1 MKRKLLI
8 LFLTCVVGWLH
19 PINAQTITIGSGT
32 STYNRVP
39 LYSSKS
45 SSSSQLI
52 YTKTDINKADG
63 ASISAIAFNQSAT
76 NTYGGN
82 IKLKVYMQNTDKESF
97 SSTSDFVSFGDSD
110 LYFDGEIAILD
121 AQSGWINIELDKSFS
136 YDGNK
141 NLLIGIQ
148 HYEGAT
154 YSAANFYYTS
164 VSEDRAWHY
173 YSGGSYST
181 KKYSPNIQITFA
193 EPEFAVTVSADDTEI
208 NIDETV
214 TLTAEVKGGSG
225 SYTLSWSCTPAG
237 GELIS
242 TDIGTAT
249 FTPTS
254 AGTYNITCTVIDTNN
269 EEEVTSN
276 VVTVTV
282 TGTDT
287 PDPGESAIDLN
298 KQYRIKVYSG
308 NNGVGHYLT
317 AHDNYSISTSNLS
330 NVSTKTSVESN
341 TQIFTIEQ
349 YAENTYYLK
358 TLDGYYI
365 KCNAGTNSWNVDCYS
380 TSAKTPLLF
389 EYVDD
394 NDYFYIRDT
403 EKNSTNNYFKV
414 DSDGKVYCDKP
425 KNDSGTV
432 TWVLEEYVKP
442 PLEITSANASASEV
456 YNTGTE
462 VTLTVSATG
471 GSGNY
476 TYSWTC
482 TQGTPAMTDF
492 YNTNQAEATFK
503 PTSAT
508 SAGTYKFTCTV
519 NDGTSSVTSEEIEVV
534 VLDSSTK
541 CTIVFE
547 MTDGYGDTWDGSYLK
562 VEYNG
567 NVVNVVYTD
576 PDTGSIGETTIEET
590 LDVPTGSQI
599 TVSFVSGGGY
609 YDSEC
614 SYVIKYEDGTIIYS
628 PQSAVG
634 SEVTFEACGDIPLML
649 TLSADNDAKG
659 CEGSD
664 IQLTAT
670 ATGGT
675 ENYTYTWEIVSG
687 GGSLDDATAANPT
700 FTLEAVG
707 SGTASNEVTLS
718 CTADDGETEVSD
730 EITLTVCKKPAFEL
744 STQSVVVNYGETA
757 TIEVVYEPEPSYM
770 NITCPSPE
778 GVNYTYKT
786 KNSADP
792 DTIVLSYVPT
802 VDADLV
808 FEAENYYSY
817 SSTIGGNLCKET
829 KTVEVRV
836 INENKEV
843 EIGTNENLFSRNYL
857 PVKTDVKYSLTQQI
871 YTASELGI
879 NEASE
884 ITSISFYT
892 TGKYAQNAR
901 NIEIYVAH
909 TDLNTFVD
917 GNPNSTEYASA
928 LANDFVNMT
937 GEPNF
942 SGEVTFESGWTE
954 ITFTTP
960 FQYEVGKNV
969 ILTVNDITGTTDYT
983 NDYAHYST
991 GNELRSIVMYNS
1003 SAAYDATNITADG
1016 YTPNDLKQNN
1026 NIKFKYQAIA
1036 QDELVATINV
1046 DDAEICDGEN
1056 SNRFEMYATRVENAT
1071 YDWYLVVDEVDNL
1084 LEENVREYTYSNANP
1099 GTYTIKLVVTQNDV
1113 TKEVTKEL
1121 TINPMP
1127 NAAVVMG
1134 TNGYGFVGEPIGFA
1148 TTEDHVEGT
1157 TYAMVLTVDLVPY
1170 NYSSVEYDTHNFED
1184 DGTFYYTVEASIG
1197 ECETSS
1203 TKSIIIYPVA
1213 KFTAED
1219 ACKDQE
1225 VVFTNT
1231 TDTPNSGG
1239 AWNFGEGEGFVWNFG
1254 DGTVLASNEETVTH
1268 TYTEVGDY
1276 NVTLT
1281 VTKSGISKVASKT
1294 VTVSEIPVAEFNYD
1308 GTEALTDITFTAT
1321 NAGDGAN
1328 YTWNFGDDTEEVV
1341 VNSAE
1346 VTHQYALPGEYTVT
1360 LTVTRNGCSSTAEQA
1375 ITVVVKESGAAIEPE
1390 YVDLGYRPSNG
1401 WMRPYIVNITPDGNT
1416 SLTINS
1422 LTVEEYDNYFEDY
1435 DFIGL
1440 SHEQLPVTLEPGE
1453 KFPVK
1458 VSINILEEGDFI
1470 DVNFN
1475 ILVNGEVPTNQTEE
1489 YTGYCSLYPAG
1500 EGDIFELPLVI
1511 DPFLGEESIPIEY
1524 AGELISN
1531 YLLPGADEETTYY
1544 DAVYKFTIL
1553 EDPANLTVTVK
1564 DSEGNNTN
1572 ALAYV
1577 YPEDFGGEDGPGLTN
1592 YVGYQ
1597 APYVPPFEGFSFT
1610 LENDLS
1616 FGVGYTE
1623 GTGWRTGSEG
1633 GLENMYADLDW
1644 NTSAKY
1650 FRSHQSN
1657 GENEL
1662 NYFITTDKYYI
1673 SETARLSMSTWVD
1686 DSNMKYY
1693 VFVSEDGYEF
1703 TTVEGS
1709 EGVVS
1714 SETAVTVDVDL
1725 SDYVGEYYVGI
1736 MHVGAESSGGEGNF
1750 YLDDI
1755 TLYEPE
1761 TRAARASAE
1770 SSLEIMLEAGTYY
1783 LVVAAATDP
1792 NFSVTTN
1799 AETLSAPVAAYKPG
1813 PSYGSTDI
1821 STEYKK
1827 LTWEF
1832 GANTAEYQVL
1842 FGTSSTPTEV
1852 VVDWNSYVENNYYD
1866 LSELGYALEDNTVY
1880 YWRVNA
1886 RNFAGTTEGP
1896 IWYFA
1901 TPFDAPQNLV
1911 LTPNEINLGGTA
1923 TLTWD
1928 AIDHAS
1934 GYKIWKGNEP
1944 LTEEPITETTYDI
1957 EVLEFSAEPYEIQ
1970 VEAVYNVDEVT
1981 ITSKSRTIELTIN
1994 AEALVEGY
2002 VLDATT
2008 LEPLEGATV
2017 TYATTELTTRADG
2030 YYSGSV
2036 PAGNYTAVARM
2047 AGYNKDEVEVELV
2060 PSENAYTQNFKLES
2074 TLTMVSNVVATEN
2087 AGKTAVDVE
2096 WQFNLVGDPMIET
2109 FENGFTYEWE
2119 TSEDYPWTVVANGF
2133 VENTAGYE
2141 AYGGYCVKSTNSDYD
2156 YDQEHEGYREDGN
2169 YPLQN
2174 TTSYLQLTVHIPFD
2188 GKIKFDYKL
2197 EADSYG
2203 GDRGLFYIDDEIH
2216 TILGAGDFT
2225 DWETTTFFECEVT
2238 AGTHIFKW
2246 EYAKDDG
2253 WYYGSDAFYID
2264 NISFYESTNVYN
2276 VYLKDILKD
2285 NTTSLVADYA
2295 TKEFKYEDL
2304 SWETRDDGIYQWGV
2318 SVEYNEPAGDL
2329 LNEDFEGVEEP
2340 ETFLTGWTKYTEEV
2354 DYELF
2359 NQWHVAEEGEYDIP
2373 ACEGTGYSAFVSPLP
2388 GESVFYFVTPMVNAS
2403 RQATLEFDY
2412 IIPCYKNVDVEFPND
2427 FSKFKVAY
2435 STSQTGPW
2443 TDLTAFN
2450 KTSIENWTHATV
2462 ELPLE
2467 EELYIAFIDQN
2478 VENWGLGI
2486 GLDNVR
2492 IHRVAVNGTSE
2503 IAWSNIIGK
2512 GNELVNDGDWND
2524 ENNWSRE
2531 IVPTVDEVA
2540 IIKAAGTVNGAD
2552 AVADAVLVDNG
2563 TLTIGESGVLTA
2575 STVIDSVAADI
2586 TINAGGQLV
2595 HSNAGVMAKFV
2606 KGIKAYEDVDANTG
2620 WYTISSPLAANIDA
2634 SDVDYLLDGEFD
2646 LYRYDEPTHYWENY
2660 EDNVDDDGPDNDDWD
2675 NNSAVIEK
2683 GRGYLYA
2690 NSADKQ
2696 LSFVGE
2702 LNVADVTTT
2711 LSAEA
2716 SSLTGFNLLGNPFA
2730 HNIYKGAAFNGSIA
2744 DAHYTLNYHGEWQVV
2759 TSDNPIKS
2767 GAGFLVQATEG
2778 ANLTISKTNAQTR
2791 AAANSMLAVTVVNN
2805 VFEDV
2810 AYVSFNDGIG
2820 LEKIGHMNEYAPM
2833 VYIPGDFNNY
2843 AYATVEE
2850 DVTEVPVNF
2859 EAMTMGEYTI
2869 AVKAKNC
2876 EYETMILVDNLTGK
2890 ETNLL
2895 KDSYTFMATTT
2906 DDPDRFVIKLA
2917 KDAEVE
2923 DSFIYINNGELI
2935 FDNLSSDAIIN
2946 VFDVLGRN
2954 VATFNNCGD
2963 TTFRVSTDLF
2973 ADGVYMVRVI
2983 EGNNVK
2989 VQKMVIE

>member
-8 LFLTCVVGWLH
+8 LFLTCVVGWLS
-19 PINAQTITIGSGT
+19 PLNAQTTTVTVGNEDSQDSNYSFPVEIYSGKTISQQVYLASQINNTSGG
-32 STYNRVP
+32 VID
-39 LYSSKS
+39 K
-45 SSSSQLI
+45 
-52 YTKTDINKADG
+52 
-63 ASISAIAFNQSAT
+63 IAFKQASNATLTRQWDVYLTNYGTNILNTTGSASVQ
-76 NTYGGN
+76 
-82 IKLKVYMQNTDKESF
+82 IASEDKVYS
-97 SSTSDFVSFGDSD
+97 GDVTTN
-110 LYFDGEIAILD
+110 
-121 AQSGWINIELDKSFS
+121 SGWVVIDVNDFTYTGENLLVTVHDKSNGLSSDVYFYVDNSYDSEIYGFS
-136 YDGNK
+136 YFAYNAVDPTTGTNYCNSYGFK
-141 NLLIGIQ
+141 NL
-148 HYEGAT
+148 
-154 YSAANFYYTS
+154 
-164 VSEDRAWHY
+164 
-173 YSGGSYST
+173 
-181 KKYSPNIQITFA
+181 IQITFA
-193 EPEFAVTVSADDTEI
+193 GASEPQPLSAVSISAEKISIYTDETVSLTAATTGGTTPFTYNWSATSGSIDGNGQTVTFIPSSVGTSDISCSVTDAKGVTVVSNTVTITVDDAANKPQNCNIEIIIGDSYGDGNNNGGVKVTYNGITETKTITSQSNVNETINGYSFNDIERYTFEIPHGSEVTVEFFGVSYFSEMLGQIQYDNGEVIKGWYNTYEISNNPTFEFTTDCKELPLSAAIVSADKTEVYTGA
-208 NIDETV
+208 TV
-214 TLTAEVKGGSG
+214 TLTAEPEDGSDDL
-225 SYTLSWSCTPAG
+225 SY
-237 GELIS
+237 
-242 TDIGTAT
+242 
-249 FTPTS
+249 
-254 AGTYNITCTVIDTNN
+254 
-269 EEEVTSN
+269 
-276 VVTVTV
+276 
-282 TGTDT
+282 
-287 PDPGESAIDLN
+287 
-298 KQYRIKVYSG
+298 Q
-308 NNGVGHYLT
+308 
-317 AHDNYSISTSNLS
+317 
-330 NVSTKTSVESN
+330 
-341 TQIFTIEQ
+341 
-349 YAENTYYLK
+349 
-358 TLDGYYI
+358 
-365 KCNAGTNSWNVDCYS
+365 
-380 TSAKTPLLF
+380 
-389 EYVDD
+389 
-394 NDYFYIRDT
+394 
-403 EKNSTNNYFKV
+403 
-414 DSDGKVYCDKP
+414 
-425 KNDSGTV
+425 
-432 TWVLEEYVKP
+432 
-442 PLEITSANASASEV
+442 
-456 YNTGTE
+456 
-462 VTLTVSATG
+462 
-471 GSGNY
+471 
-476 TYSWTC
+476 WTC
-482 TQGTPAMTDF
+482 TQGNPADDDF
-492 YNTNQAEATFK
+492 YNTTQAVATFK
-503 PTSAT
+503 PTSA
-508 SAGTYKFTCTV
+508 GNYKFTCTITDN
-519 NDGTSSVTSEEIEVV
+519 NDGTSVTSEEIEVV

-634 SEVTFEACGDIPLML
+634 SEFTFEACGDIPLML

-700 FTLEAVG
+700 FTLETVG
-707 SGTASNEVTLS
+707 SGTVSNEVTLS

-730 EITLTVCKKPAFEL
+730 EITLTVHKKPAFEL

-757 TIEVVYEPEPSYM
+757 TIEVVYEPGY
-770 NITCPSPE
+770 ITINGPYPE
-778 GVNYTYKT
+778 NTDYTNYTNKT
-786 KNSADP
+786 SNSADP
-792 DTIVLSYVPT
+792 DTIVFSYEPT

-808 FEAENYYSY
+808 FEAYNYNSY
-817 SSTIGGNLCKET
+817 SNTILDYLCKET

-843 EIGTNENLFSRNYL
+843 EIGTNENLWSRGYL

-917 GNPNSTEYASA
+917 GDPNSTGNASA

-942 SGEVTFESGWTE
+942 SGVVTFESGWTE

-969 ILTVNDITGTTDYT
+969 ILTVNDITGTAD
-983 NDYAHYST
+983 NQNEYAHYST

-1016 YTPNDLKQNN
+1016 YAPNDLKQNN
-1026 NIKFKYQAIA
+1026 NIKLKYQAIA
-1036 QDELVATINV
+1036 QAELVAEINV
-1046 DDAEICDGEN
+1046 DDAEICDGDN
-1056 SNRFEMYATRVENAT
+1056 GNRFEMYATRVENAT
-1071 YDWYLVVDEVDNL
+1071 YNWYLVVDGVDNL
-1084 LEENVREYTYSNANP
+1084 LEEDIREYTYSNTDP

-1134 TNGYGFVGEPIGFA
+1134 TNGYGFVGEEIGFA
-1148 TTEDHVEGT
+1148 TTEDHIEGT
-1157 TYAMVLTVDLVPY
+1157 TYAMIVTVDQVPY
-1170 NYSSVEYDTHNFED
+1170 NYSSVEYDTHNFEA

-1197 ECETSS
+1197 ECETTS

-1213 KFTAED
+1213 TFTAED

-1231 TDTPNSGG
+1231 TYTPNSGD
-1239 AWNFGEGEGFVWNFG
+1239 WNFGEGEGFVWNFG
-1254 DGTVLASNEETVTH
+1254 DGTEVASNEETVTH
-1268 TYTEVGDY
+1268 TYTGVGDY

-1375 ITVVVKESGAAIEPE
+1375 ITVVEKESGAAIEPE
-1390 YVDLGYRPSNG
+1390 YVDLGYRPANG
-1401 WMRPYIVNITPDGNT
+1401 WMRPYTVNITPDGNT
-1416 SLTINS
+1416 SLTITS
-1422 LTVEEYDNYFEDY
+1422 LTVEDDNDDY
-1435 DFIGL
+1435 DLIGL
-1440 SHEQLPVTLEPGE
+1440 SHEGLPVTLEPGE
-1453 KFPVK
+1453 KFPVE
-1458 VSINILEEGDFI
+1458 VSINILEEADFI

-1475 ILVNGEVPTNQTEE
+1475 ILVNEEVPTNQTGE

-1500 EGDIFELPLVI
+1500 SEEYPYGYGDIFEFPLEI
-1511 DPFLGEESIPIEY
+1511 DPFSFSEGDEGSLPIDV
-1524 AGELISN
+1524 AGDLISN
-1531 YLLPGADEETTYY
+1531 YLLPGADEGTDYY
-1544 DAVYKFTIL
+1544 DAVYKFTL
-1553 EDPANLTVTVK
+1553 EEAAKLTVTVK

-1572 ALAYV
+1572 ALTYV

-1597 APYVPPFEGFSFT
+1597 APYVPTFEGFSFT
-1610 LENDLS
+1610 LENDPLFNMAS
-1616 FGVGYTE
+1616 TQ
-1623 GTGWRTGSEG
+1623 GTGWKTGSEG
-1633 GLENMYADLDW
+1633 GLNNMYADLDW
-1644 NTSAKY
+1644 NTSARF
-1650 FRSHQSN
+1650 FRSYQSN

-1686 DSNMKYY
+1686 ASNMKYY

-1703 TTVEGS
+1703 TTVQ

-1714 SETAVTVDVDL
+1714 SKTAVTVDVDL
-1725 SDYVGEYYVGI
+1725 SEYVGEYYVGI
-1736 MHVGAESSGGEGNF
+1736 MHVGAESSGGSGNF

-1761 TRAARASAE
+1761 TRAARAE
-1770 SSLEIMLEAGTYY
+1770 SSLEIMLEADTYY
-1783 LVVAAATDP
+1783 LVVAATDP
-1792 NFSVTTN
+1792 YFSVTTN
-1799 AETLSAPVAAYKPG
+1799 AETLSAPVAANKPR
-1813 PSYGSTDI
+1813 PSNGSLNI
-1821 STEYKK
+1821 STEYEE

-1852 VVDWNSYVENNYYD
+1852 VVDWNIYVENNNYD

-1880 YWRVNA
+1880 YWQVNA
-1886 RNFAGTTEGP
+1886 KNFAGTTEGQ

-1911 LTPNEINLGGTA
+1911 LTPTEIDLGGTA

-1934 GYKIWKGNEP
+1934 GYKIWNGNEP

-1957 EVLEFSAEPYEIQ
+1957 EVLEFSAEPYKIK

-2002 VLDATT
+2002 VFDATT
-2008 LEPLEGATV
+2008 SEPLAGATV
-2017 TYATTELTTRADG
+2017 TYGTDTFTTDADG
-2030 YYSGSV
+2030 FYSGTTT
-2036 PAGNYTAVARM
+2036 AGNYMAAARM
-2047 AGYNKDEVEVELV
+2047 SGYNKSEVYVELV
-2060 PSENAYTQNFKLES
+2060 PSENAYVQLFYLES

-2087 AGKTAVDVE
+2087 GDKTAVDVE
-2096 WQFNLVGDPMIET
+2096 WTFNLEGDPMFEN
-2109 FENGFTYEWE
+2109 FENGFTYEWT
-2119 TSEDYPWTVVANGF
+2119 TSEDYPWTVVPNGF
-2133 VENTAGYE
+2133 EEGTAGYE

-2156 YDQEHEGYREDGN
+2156 YDQETGGNREDGD
-2169 YPLQN
+2169 YPLAS

-2197 EADSYG
+2197 EADNYG
-2203 GDRGLFYIDDEIH
+2203 GDHGEFYIDDDMH
-2216 TILGAGDFT
+2216 TISGAGDFT
-2225 DWETTTFFECEVT
+2225 NWETTTYFECDVT
-2238 AGTHIFKW
+2238 AGTHTFTWK
-2246 EYAKDDG
+2246 YKKDDG

-2264 NISFYESTNVYN
+2264 NISFYENTNVYN
-2276 VYLKDILKD
+2276 VYLKDILAD

-2295 TKEFKYEDL
+2295 TKEFKYEDT
-2304 SWETRDDGIYQWGV
+2304 SWGTREDGIYQWGV

-2340 ETFLTGWTKYTEEV
+2340 ETFLADWTKYTEEV

-2359 NQWHVAEEGEYDIP
+2359 NQWHVAEEGEYGIP
-2373 ACEGTGYSAFVSPLP
+2373 ACDGTGYSAFVSPLP
-2388 GESVFYFVTPMVNAS
+2388 GESVFYFVTPMLNAS

-2412 IIPCYKNVDVEFPND
+2412 IIPCYSEDLPND

-2462 ELPLE
+2462 ELPLK
-2467 EELYIAFIDQN
+2467 EELYIAFVNQN

-2486 GLDNVR
+2486 GLDNVH
-2492 IHRVAVNGTSE
+2492 IHRVAVNGESE
-2503 IAWSNIIGK
+2503 IAWSDRIIK
-2512 GNELVNDGDWND
+2512 GNELIVDGNWDV
-2524 ENNWSRE
+2524 EENWSRTH
-2531 IVPTVDEVA
+2531 IPTADEVA
-2540 IIKAAGTVNGAD
+2540 VISAAGIVNSEV
-2552 AVADAVLVDNG
+2552 VAKTVLVNDG
-2563 TLTIGESGVLTA
+2563 TLTIDETGVLTA
-2575 STVIDSVAADI
+2575 QTVMNDDATKL

-2595 HSNAGVMAKFV
+2595 HSNEGVMATFV
-2606 KGIKAYEDVDANTG
+2606 KGIEPYADADINDG

-2634 SDVDYLLDGEFD
+2634 SEVGGLLGGEFD

-2660 EDNVDDDGPDNDDWD
+2660 EDDTNEDWGDNG
-2675 NNSAVIEK
+2675 AVIEK

-2690 NSADKQ
+2690 NSANTE
-2696 LSFVGE
+2696 LSFAGE
-2702 LNVADVTTT
+2702 LNVAEVTTS
-2711 LSAEA
+2711 LSVQATK
-2716 SSLTGFNLLGNPFA
+2716 LIGLNLLGNPFA
-2730 HNIYKGAAFNGSIA
+2730 HDIYQGVAFDKDGNLA
-2744 DAHYTLNYHGEWQVV
+2744 DAHYTLNNHGEWQA
-2759 TSDNPIKS
+2759 TTKENPIKS
-2767 GAGFLVQATEG
+2767 GAGFLVQATDG
-2778 ANLTISKTNAQTR
+2778 ADLTISKTNAQTR
-2791 AAANSMLAVTVVNN
+2791 AAANAMLVVSVVNN

-2876 EYETMILVDNLTGK
+2876 EYKTMVLVDNLTGE

-2906 DDPDRFVIKLA
+2906 DAPDRFVIKLA
-2917 KDAEVE
+2917 KDEEVE

-2954 VATFNNCGD
+2954 IATFNNCGD